1 MPSTSAPAA
10 VSPSVPLTRR
20 GAVALL
26 LAFALIWFCNL
37 GDRRLL
43 HPDEGRYAEIPR
55 EMVVSGDW
63 ITPRLDGIKY
73 FEKPALQYWLS
84 AAGYEAFG
92 VHEWTARLWPAL
104 AGFLGVL
111 FIGYVGL
118 HLGGPA
124 LGLYAAAAL
133 AGCVGYA
140 LDAHLLTLD
149 TGLALWLGV
158 GLGGLLLAQRAD
170 ATPRETRGWM
180 WVAWAA
186 LALATLSKGLIG
198 IVLPGG
204 ALVVYSLLQR
214 DWALWRR
221 LHLVSGALVFL
232 AIAAPWFAVVSSRNP
247 EFFQFFFI
255 HEHFTRFLTGE
266 HRREGA
272 WWYFVP
278 IFVVGILPWLIVF
291 AWTFPRMWTSASP
304 AANGFS
310 WQRFALCWS
319 GFIFLFFSA
328 SGSKLPSYI
337 LPIFPA
343 LALTIGWQLT
353 RLSGRELQRLTA
365 PLVVLMGLLTAA
377 ALLAYPAVVARLADA
392 QQPLGPLLAYGP
404 WIDVAFAIAF
414 LGGVAALWWFGRE
427 QRTLGVL
434 AMALAS
440 LAWTQIVLTGYD
452 ELAESRSTAAIV
464 QRLIAAHGPLRA
476 DLPFYTVR
484 MYDQTLPYY
493 LRRTVVPVAHA
504 DELAMGIASEPAR
517 AIATV
522 AEWRSRWEAAD
533 QAYAIMQPEEHE
545 KLRRDGVPMVELARD
560 PRRVIVARR

>member
-1 MPSTSAPAA
+1 MSSTPAPAA
-10 VSPSVPLTRR
+10 VPSVPLTRH
-20 GAVALL
+20 GAIALL
-26 LAFALIWFCNL
+26 LVFALAWFCNL

-55 EMVVSGDW
+55 EMVATGDW
-63 ITPRLDGIKY
+63 VTPRLDGVKY
-73 FEKPALQYWLS
+73 FEKPALQYWLT

-111 FIGYVGL
+111 FIGHVGRR
-118 HLGGPA
+118 LGGPM
-124 LGLYAAAAL
+124 LGLYAAAVL
-133 AGCVGYA
+133 AGSVGYV

-149 TGLALWLGV
+149 TGLTLWMSV
-158 GLGGLLLAQRAD
+158 GLGGLFLAQRAE

-180 WVAWAA
+180 WTAWAA

-204 ALVVYSLLQR
+204 ALVAYTLLQR

-221 LHLVSGALVFL
+221 LHLGSGALIFL
-232 AIAAPWFAVVSSRNP
+232 AIAAPWFIVVSLRNP
-247 EFFQFFFI
+247 EFFTFFFV
-255 HEHFTRFLTGE
+255 HEHFTRFLTSE

-278 IFVVGILPWLIVF
+278 IFIVGIMPWLVVF
-291 AWTFPRMWTSASP
+291 AWAVRRMWANAIP

-310 WQRFALCWS
+310 WPRFALCWS
-319 GFIFLFFSA
+319 GFIFVFFSA

-343 LALTIGWQLT
+343 LALAIGWQLT
-353 RLSGRELQRLTA
+353 LLSAGALLRLTA
-365 PLVVLMGLLTAA
+365 PLVVVMGLLAIAA
-377 ALLAYPAVVARLADA
+377 PFAYPAIAARLADA
-392 QQPLGPLLAYGP
+392 RQPLDPLLAYGP
-404 WIDVAFAIAF
+404 WIEVAFGIAF
-414 LGGVAALWWFGRE
+414 AGGILAWWWFARGE
-427 QRTLGVL
+427 RTRAVL
-434 AMALAS
+434 VTALAS

-452 ELAESRSTAAIV
+452 ELAESRSTAPILE
-464 QRLIAAHGPLRA
+464 RTIAAHGALRA
-476 DLPFYTVR
+476 DLPFYSVR

-493 LRRTVVPVAHA
+493 LGRTVIPVAHT
-504 DELAMGIASEPAR
+504 DELAMGLASEPAK

-522 AEWRSRWEAAD
+522 AAWKGRWEAAD
-533 QAYAIMQPEEHE
+533 QAYAIMQPEEYD
-545 KLRRDGVPMVELARD
+545 KLRRDGVPMMELARD
-560 PRRVIVARR
+560 PRHVIVARR

>member
-1 MPSTSAPAA
+1 MSSTPAPAA
-10 VSPSVPLTRR
+10 VPLSVPLTRH
-20 GAVALL
+20 GAIALL
-26 LAFALIWFCNL
+26 LVFALAWFCNL

-55 EMVVSGDW
+55 EMVATGDW
-63 ITPRLDGIKY
+63 VTPRLDGVKY
-73 FEKPALQYWLS
+73 FEKPALQYWLT

-111 FIGYVGL
+111 FIGHVGRR
-118 HLGGPA
+118 LGGPV
-124 LGLYAAAAL
+124 LGLYAAAVL
-133 AGCVGYA
+133 AGCVGYV

-149 TGLALWLGV
+149 TGLTLWMSV
-158 GLGGLLLAQRAD
+158 GLGSLFLAQRTE
-170 ATPRETRGWM
+170 ATPRERRGWM
-180 WVAWAA
+180 WTAWAA

-204 ALVVYSLLQR
+204 ALVAYTLLQR

-221 LHLVSGALVFL
+221 LHLVSGTLIFL
-232 AIAAPWFAVVSSRNP
+232 AIAAPWFIVVSLRNP
-247 EFFQFFFI
+247 EFFTFFFV
-255 HEHFTRFLTGE
+255 HEHFTRFLTSE

-278 IFVVGILPWLIVF
+278 IFIAGIMPWLVVF
-291 AWTFPRMWTSASP
+291 AWTIRRMWTNAIP

-310 WQRFALCWS
+310 WPRFALCWS
-319 GFIFLFFSA
+319 GFIFVFFSA

-343 LALTIGWQLT
+343 LALALGWQLT
-353 RLSGRELQRLTA
+353 LLSPGALLRLTA
-365 PLVVLMGLLTAA
+365 PLVVVMGLLAIAA
-377 ALLAYPAVVARLADA
+377 PFAYPAIAARLADA
-392 QQPLGPLLAYGP
+392 RQPLEPLLAYGP
-404 WIDVAFAIAF
+404 WIEIAFAIAF
-414 LGGVAALWWFGRE
+414 AGGILAWWWLARGE
-427 QRTLGVL
+427 RTRAVL

-452 ELAESRSTAAIV
+452 ELAESRSTAPILERA
-464 QRLIAAHGPLRA
+464 IAAHGALRA
-476 DLPFYTVR
+476 DLPFYSVR

-493 LRRTVVPVAHA
+493 LGRTVIPVAHA
-504 DELAMGIASEPAR
+504 DELAMGLVSEPAK

-522 AEWRSRWEAAD
+522 AAWKGRWEAAD
-533 QAYAIMQPEEHE
+533 QAYAIMQPEEYD

-560 PRRVIVARR
+560 PRHVIVARR